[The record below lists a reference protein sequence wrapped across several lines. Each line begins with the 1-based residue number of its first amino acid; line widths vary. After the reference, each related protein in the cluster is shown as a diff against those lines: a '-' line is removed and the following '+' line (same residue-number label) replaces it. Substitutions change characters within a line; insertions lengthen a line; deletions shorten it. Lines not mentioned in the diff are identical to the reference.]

1 MTCLRGKQMSIFLCS
16 GKAIIYNRP
25 LQQLYLYWSSTMLH
39 WLACQTCLA
48 DLPVPLPF
56 YSIVISKVCDII

>member
-39 WLACQTCLA
+39 
-48 DLPVPLPF
+48 
-56 YSIVISKVCDII
+56 